1 MEIIEI
7 KDIDFKGV
15 SKNSVEKRN
24 SLRMQIVLLFAKEQP
39 GTGNKEKASR
49 YEYIFEDIY
58 YNNDKYN
65 IYIDRPANLHNR
77 IWLFNFFKEKWCSS

>member
-15 SKNSVEKRN
+15 GKNSVEKRN

-77 IWLFNFFKEKWCSS
+77 I